1 MTAELAGPTAAA
13 RGKAGV
19 EAVFAEVLAEVLR
32 VERVEPGS
40 HFFEDLGADSLVMA
54 HFCARVRRRADLPP
68 VSMKDVYR
76 HPTIAGLA
84 AALGAPA
91 PPAAPAPAAAPASAT
106 EEAEERAP
114 AKPQAQAH
122 AHVLFG
128 SLQLLCLFAYS
139 VAAGLL
145 VTRGLEWI
153 SAGAGVVDIY
163 LRSVVFGG
171 VAFLGLCAVPIAAKW
186 TLIGR
191 WKPQRIR
198 LWSLAHLRFW
208 FVAVLVRRNPLVL
221 FIATPIYP
229 LYLRA
234 LGARVGPGVAIFS
247 RHVPVCTDLLTI
259 GAGSVIRDDASFR
272 CYRARA
278 GYLET
283 GPVTLGRDAFVG
295 DAAVMDINT
304 SLGDGAQLAH
314 ASSLHEGQS
323 VSDGER
329 WHGSPGE
336 PTDVDYRMTGSARCG
351 LARRVGYSVLQLLK
365 VLAVQLPVLTSV
377 VVLLLTE
384 VPRLAALFGAGPL
397 ALTDWTFYRDAVVVS
412 FVLFFGFAIAGLLF
426 VATVPRLLHLAI
438 TPGRVYPL
446 YGLRY
451 ATHRAVSR
459 LTNLPF
465 YTYVFGDSAAI
476 VHYFRA
482 VGYDLWPVEQTGSNF
497 GLEARHEDPFLSFVG
512 TGTMAADG
520 LALLNADFTSTSFR
534 VSPVVIGRHNFI
546 GNYVAYPAD
555 GKTGDDC
562 LLATKVMVP
571 IDGEVREGVGLLGS
585 PSFEIPRTVLRDR
598 QFDGLSSGPE
608 FRRRLAAK
616 TRHNAVSMAAYLTV
630 RWLYVLG
637 VTVIALAAV
646 DLYASLGAVAFAMAS
661 NLLLVL
667 SVAYFVLVERA
678 AGGFRAL
685 KPQYCSI
692 YEPYFWWH
700 ERYWK
705 LSTQPRILDGTP
717 FKSLVWRLL
726 GVRIGARVFD
736 DGCVVMD
743 KTLVSIGDDCV
754 LNAGSIIQPH
764 SQEDGAFKSDR
775 IAIGSGCTVGVGA
788 LVHYGVTMGD
798 GADLAPDSFLMKG
811 EDVPPRSR
819 WGGNPARENATPTT
833 ERTAP

>member
-1 MTAELAGPTAAA
+1 MTAELAGPTAL
-13 RGKAGV
+13 AGGDAGI
-19 EAVFAEVLAEVLR
+19 EAVLAEVLADVLG
-32 VERVEPGS
+32 VERVKPES
-40 HFFEDLGADSLVMA
+40 NIFEDLGADSLVMA
-54 HFCARVRRRADLPP
+54 HFCARVRKRAGLPS

-91 PPAAPAPAAAPASAT
+91 PALPPAPAPAPAPPPAPAAAPA
-106 EEAEERAP
+106 P
-114 AKPQAQAH
+114 AGAR

-128 SLQLLCLFAYS
+128 TLQLLIVLVLS

-145 VTRGLEWI
+145 VTWGLEWI
-153 SAGAGVVDIY
+153 SAGGAVVDIY

-171 VAFLGLCAVPIAAKW
+171 VAFLVLCAVPIVAKW

-191 WKPQRIR
+191 WRPQRIP
-198 LWSLAHLRFW
+198 LWSPAHLRFW
-208 FVAVLVRRNPLVL
+208 FVALLVRRNPLVL
-221 FIATPIYP
+221 FVATPIYP

-234 LGARVGPGVAIFS
+234 LGAKVGPGVAIFS
-247 RHVPVCTDLLTI
+247 RNVPVCTDLLTI
-259 GAGSVIRDDASFR
+259 GAGTVIRDDAR
-272 CYRARA
+272 IACYRARA

-283 GPVTLGRDAFVG
+283 GPVTLGLDAFLG

-323 VSDGER
+323 VPGGER

-336 PTDVDYRMTGSARCG
+336 PTDVDYRLTGRARCG
-351 LARRVGYSVLQLLK
+351 VARRVGYSVLHLLK

-377 VVLLLTE
+377 VALLLSE
-384 VPRLAALFGAGPL
+384 VPWLAALFGAGPL

-412 FVLFFGFAIAGLLF
+412 FVLFFGFTLAGLLF
-426 VATVPRLLHLAI
+426 VATVPRIFHLAI
-438 TPGRVYPL
+438 TPGKIYPL
-446 YGLRY
+446 YGPHY
-451 ATHRAVSR
+451 AMHRTVSR

-465 YTYVFGDSAAI
+465 YTYLFGDSAAI

-482 VGYDLWPVEQTGSNF
+482 VGYDLSPVAQTGSNF
-497 GLEARHEDPFLSFVG
+497 GLETRHDDPFLSFVG
-512 TGTMAADG
+512 SGTMAADG

-534 VSPVVIGRHNFI
+534 VSRIVIGTNNFI
-546 GNYVAYPAD
+546 GNYVAYPAE

-562 LLATKVMVP
+562 LLATKVMIP

-585 PSFEIPRTVLRDR
+585 PSFEIPRSVLRDR
-598 QFDGLSSGPE
+598 RFDHLTSGAE
-608 FRRRLAAK
+608 FHRRLAAK
-616 TRHNAVSMAAYLTV
+616 TRHNAVTMALYLAV
-630 RWLYVLG
+630 RWLHVLG
-637 VTVIALAAV
+637 VVVIALAAV
-646 DLYASLGAVAFAMAS
+646 DLYASLGAVAFALAG
-661 NLLLVL
+661 NLVL
-667 SVAYFVLVERA
+667 VLGVAYFVLVERA
-678 AGGFRAL
+678 AGGFRTL

-705 LSTQPRILDGTP
+705 LSTQPKILDGTP
-717 FKSLVWRLL
+717 FKSLVLRLL

-736 DGCVVMD
+736 DGAVVMD
-743 KTLVSIGDDCV
+743 KTLVAIGDDSV
-754 LNAGSIIQPH
+754 LNAGSTVQPH
-764 SQEDGAFKSDR
+764 SQEDGTFKSDR
-775 IAIGSGCTVGVGA
+775 ITIASGCAVGVGA

-811 EDVPPRSR
+811 EDVPSRAR
-819 WGGNPARENATPTT
+819 WGGNPAREIATSTT
-833 ERTAP
+833 EGTAP